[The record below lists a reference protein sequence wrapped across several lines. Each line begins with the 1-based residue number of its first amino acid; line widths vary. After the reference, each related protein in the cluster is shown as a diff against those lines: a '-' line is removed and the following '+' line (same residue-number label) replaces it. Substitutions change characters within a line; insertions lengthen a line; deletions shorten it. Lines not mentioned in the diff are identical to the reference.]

1 MCLDERVRAVVG
13 LAGDP
18 LHLFVDEKRRSLGYV
33 VSRGKLTPQKHQLV
47 PVT

>member
-1 MCLDERVRAVVG
+1 MCLDEFVRAGVG

-18 LHLFVDEKRRSLGYV
+18 LYLFVDEKRRSLGNL
-33 VSRGKLTPQKHQLV
+33 VSRGKLTPQKYQLI